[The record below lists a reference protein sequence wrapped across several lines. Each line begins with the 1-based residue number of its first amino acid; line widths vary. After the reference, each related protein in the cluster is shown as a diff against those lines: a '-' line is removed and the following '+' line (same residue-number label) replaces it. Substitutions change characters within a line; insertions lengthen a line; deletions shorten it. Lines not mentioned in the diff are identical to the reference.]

1 MKILKTLEST
11 TVVFKDGTTAVAKL
25 SDEQFAD
32 VFQHQDD
39 EAYIRA
45 IMYPAFAQKVAQV
58 EKIKSVKERILN
70 SNILCYKNESIYM
83 RSVSELTMPEDLAI
97 RILDAEDNDDQ
108 ELLSTYTN
116 FWTLTSLN
124 PDSRVR
130 KNLFWFLSKYGM
142 TISKS
147 GLFIAYKNADIYE
160 EKSKEA
166 DNDSNKEPITLNL
179 FVAKAYPKVKFRLK
193 KSPKNYVVCAFK
205 QGNSSNYF
213 IKKYD
218 AVLDKGVKKLGNLDV
233 MYKALSDSEKNIAT
247 PKEKKVDAK
256 PLIFTDRHSHTFK
269 IKIGQI
275 VSMPRTKCD
284 ASQDHT
290 CSTGLH
296 VAGKSWLRENYFG
309 NIGLMVLVN
318 PADVVAVPPLDSYG
332 KMRTCAY
339 YPVGVV
345 SFDKDGNIIDPQLS
359 DGFEDDF
366 IEKIC
371 YKGQINNEDSDPYK
385 LIIPDMPELDTNRI
399 NTRLYEIASTM
410 KNKEID
416 MKEFNKKRKQSD
428 VSKYDNNQYYCNLV
442 EAVDEI

>member
-45 IMYPAFAQKVAQV
+45 IMYPAFAQRVAQV

-147 GLFIAYKNADIYE
+147 GLFIAYRNADIYE
-160 EKSKEA
+160 EKSKEV
-166 DNDSNKEPITLNL
+166 NDDINKEPITYRR
-179 FVAKAYPKVKFRLK
+179 K
-193 KSPKNYVVCAFK
+193 
-205 QGNSSNYF
+205 
-213 IKKYD
+213 
-218 AVLDKGVKKLGNLDV
+218 
-233 MYKALSDSEKNIAT
+233 
-247 PKEKKVDAK
+247 
-256 PLIFTDRHSHTFK
+256 
-269 IKIGQI
+269 
-275 VSMPRTKCD
+275 
-284 ASQDHT
+284 
-290 CSTGLH
+290 
-296 VAGKSWLRENYFG
+296 
-309 NIGLMVLVN
+309 
-318 PADVVAVPPLDSYG
+318 
-332 KMRTCAY
+332 
-339 YPVGVV
+339 
-345 SFDKDGNIIDPQLS
+345 
-359 DGFEDDF
+359 
-366 IEKIC
+366 
-371 YKGQINNEDSDPYK
+371 
-385 LIIPDMPELDTNRI
+385 RI
-399 NTRLYEIASTM
+399 L
-410 KNKEID
+410 
-416 MKEFNKKRKQSD
+416 
-428 VSKYDNNQYYCNLV
+428 
-442 EAVDEI
+442 